1 MGYDVKKRETEDV
14 GALAR
19 KTAGIVSAYLA
30 KNKSALLR
38 SLPHGFNFDR
48 MCRTV
53 INAISTTPT
62 LAKCDAG
69 SLFLSTVRGFTLG
82 LEPNG
87 ALAEGYLV
95 PFWNAKKGINEA
107 QFMPS
112 YRGLIN
118 LARRSGEIA
127 EIYAKA
133 VYPKDVFEVEEG
145 TERKIVHKPD
155 YTGNRGDQAVCY
167 YAVFRTKSGNIDF
180 EVMSKPEIDAIRSRS
195 KASGSG
201 PWVTDYDQ
209 MALKTVLKRLLKRA
223 PMSIEFADAVKA
235 ETAAAMGEEADN
247 SDILDIEGLEV
258 PDDSDTPAE
267 VQKTVNAE
275 RAEALKEKIAEK
287 KGSVNA
293 PDKLRSEIIAGL
305 LHKSN
310 APVTMVQF
318 VSYCRETL
326 KIADIDDIPA
336 WGATENRKFME
347 SPEAYVSEIANKIAD
362 SLI

>member
-1 MGYDVKKRETEDV
+1 MGYDVKRNNEDV
-14 GALAR
+14 GALAK
-19 KTAGIVSAYLA
+19 KTAGIVSAYLT
-30 KNKSALLR
+30 KNKPALLR

-53 INAISTTPT
+53 INAISTTPM

-145 TERKIVHKPD
+145 TERKIIHKPD

-180 EVMSKPEIDAIRSRS
+180 EVMSKPEIDAIRARS

-258 PDDSDTPAE
+258 PDENDTPAE
-267 VQKTVNAE
+267 VQKEVNAD
-275 RAEALKEKIAEK
+275 RAAALKEKIAVK
-287 KGSVNA
+287 KGEA
-293 PDKLRSEIIAGL
+293 AEQLRSEVIAGL
-305 LHKSN
+305 LHKSG
-310 APVTMVQF
+310 APVTMEQF
-318 VSYCRETL
+318 ITYCRETL
-326 KIADIDDIPA
+326 KIADIDDPRA
-336 WGATENRKFME
+336 WGVNEKRQFEDN
-347 SPEAYVSEIANKIAD
+347 PEAFVSEIANKIAD

>member
-1 MGYDVKKRETEDV
+1 MGGNVEKREKEDV

-19 KTAGIVSAYLA
+19 QTAGIVSGYLA
-30 KNKSALLR
+30 KNRAVIIKT
-38 SLPHGFNFDR
+38 LPRGFNYDR

-62 LAKCDAG
+62 LAKCDAA
-69 SLFLSTVRGFTLG
+69 SIFLSCVRGFSLG

-95 PFWNAKKGINEA
+95 PYWNSCKQVNEA

-133 VYPKDVFEVEEG
+133 VYPADRFEAEEG
-145 TERKIVHKPD
+145 TDRRIVHKPD
-155 YTGNRGDQAVCY
+155 YTRPRGEAAVCY
-167 YAVFRTKSGNIDF
+167 YAIYKTRDGGTDF
-180 EVMSKPEIDAIRSRS
+180 EVMSKHEIDAIRARS
-195 KASGSG
+195 KAANSG

-223 PMSIEFADAVKA
+223 PMSVELAAAV
-235 ETAAAMGEEADN
+235 ELENAAAMGDGAGAV
-247 SDILDIEGLEV
+247 LDVAGLEL
-258 PDDSDTPAE
+258 PDGNDTPAE
-267 VQKTVNAE
+267 VRKAVNAE
-275 RAEALKEKIAEK
+275 RAETLREKIAAK
-287 KGSVNA
+287 KASTPDA
-293 PDKLRSEIIAGL
+293 PAPLRSEQIAGL
-305 LHKSN
+305 LRKSN
-310 APVTMVQF
+310 APVTLEQF
-318 VSYCRETL
+318 IAYCRDNL
-326 KIADIDDIPA
+326 RIADIDDVPA

-347 SPEAYVSEIANKIAD
+347 SPEAYVSEVANKIAD